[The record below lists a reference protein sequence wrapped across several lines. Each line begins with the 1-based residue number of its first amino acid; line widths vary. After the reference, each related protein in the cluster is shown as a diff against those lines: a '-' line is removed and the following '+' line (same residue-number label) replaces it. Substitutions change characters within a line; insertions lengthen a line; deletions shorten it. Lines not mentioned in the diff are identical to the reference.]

1 MKVSLRFQFIIAYL
15 LLVLSIFILLNTYGF
30 SKLYN
35 YLETQT
41 EQQIYQ
47 EAALLASHYSSE
59 QIRTDRND
67 LPALEQQISLL
78 GSLFNNRLWL
88 VDSTGKILMDSRSAA
103 TVGINITETD
113 ADFLSN
119 QTTKGKRPKN
129 LIHEDTLSVIYPL
142 VSSKETTGYLVIL
155 TSRDLIK
162 EQATDYIDVIV
173 ICSLLLLIL
182 IGLIF
187 VFLFWRSVLPLQRL
201 SKNAKEYADGHF
213 DIPLAPVRGK
223 EQAELSSAI
232 KYLAEKTHSMS
243 SYQKQFLANVSHD
256 FRSPLTSIKGYVEA
270 LNDGTIPPEMQE
282 KYLQIILYETER
294 LSKLTSNLLEL
305 NQFES
310 GGLIVELEQFDLHR
324 TIKETVST
332 FEPQCAKKHIS
343 LELIL
348 DGKELHVEADQS
360 KIQRVIQNLMDNA
373 IKFSHNDS
381 VIEIHTAR
389 KHHKVFVSVKDHG
402 VGITKEE
409 EKKIWDRFYKSD
421 RSRGRD
427 KTGTGLGLSITKELI
442 EAHGEHIN
450 VISTEGVGTE
460 FIFSLRIPENML

>member
-1 MKVSLRFQFIIAYL
+1 MKVTLRFQFIIAYF
-15 LLVLSIFILLNTYGF
+15 LLVLGIIILLNTYGF
-30 SKLYN
+30 SMLCS
-35 YLETQT
+35 YLEAQK

-47 EAALLASHYSSE
+47 EATLLAAHYSSE
-59 QIRTDRND
+59 QIKMENND
-67 LPALEQQISLL
+67 MPMLEQHGSLL
-78 GSLFNNRLWL
+78 GNLLNNRLWL
-88 VDSTGKILMDSRSAA
+88 VDSSGRILADSEASTAVGK
-103 TVGINITETD
+103 NITEND

-119 QTTKGKRPKN
+119 QTTKGMRPKN
-129 LIHEDTLSVIYPL
+129 LILDDTLSVIYPL

-155 TSRDLIK
+155 TSRDLIR
-162 EQATDYIDVIV
+162 EQAADYIDTIL
-173 ICSLLLLIL
+173 ICSLLLLAL

-187 VFLFWRSVLPLQRL
+187 LFLYWRSVSPLQRL

-213 DIPLAPVRGK
+213 DIPEARIHGK
-223 EQAELSSAI
+223 EQAALSFAV

-270 LNDGTIPPEMQE
+270 LNDGTIPSEMQE
-282 KYLQIILYETER
+282 KYLQIILFETER
-294 LSKLTSNLLEL
+294 LTKLTSNLLEL

-310 GGLIVELEQFDLHR
+310 GGLIIELEQFDLHR
-324 TIKETVST
+324 TIKETASS
-332 FEPQCAKKHIS
+332 FEQLCSKKHIS
-343 LELIL
+343 LELLL
-348 DGKELHVEADQS
+348 DGKELYVEADKS

-381 VIEIHTAR
+381 VIEIHTTR

-427 KTGTGLGLSITKELI
+427 KSGTGLGLSITKELI

-460 FIFSLRIPENML
+460 FIFSLRIPANKL